1 MKSLVVNKSDKYK
14 NVDSDIDKLIVKN
27 ITLTFKDIA
36 GMEEIKSML
45 EEIVIRPRKRPDL
58 FKGIRAPPKGIL
70 LYGPP
75 GNGKT
80 FICKA
85 LAN

>member
-27 ITLTFKDIA
+27 ITLNFKDIA